1 MRYSYLNSWQWISY
15 MSTCFVLF
23 LGQGWS
29 HVKLSS
35 AGDILW
41 CWDSPQA
48 SVYSA
53 IYVHQIHHRLLCRQP
68 RLWSSLWLCHR
79 GWENYQCFSL
89 STLISDKYFADHQ
102 IWCQFAKYYWFYLLA
117 FIGFVFSQFLN
128 WSFLKCIRFFLLL
141 FFCLK
146 NYIVCSSGWY
156 FFPFW
161 KTHTQKPHKNWLWV
175 NTDTDRNVEI
185 L

>member
-53 IYVHQIHHRLLCRQP
+53 IYVHQIHHWLFCQQP

-79 GWENYQCFSL
+79 GWEKYQCFSL

-102 IWCQFAKYYWFYLLA
+102 IWWQFAKHYWFSSL
-117 FIGFVFSQFLN
+117 GFYRISFFSVFKLI
-128 WSFLKCIRFFLLL
+128 FLKMYCL

-146 NYIVCSSGWY
+146 MYIVCLDDIS
-156 FFPFW
+156 FLFENPP
-161 KTHTQKPHKNWLWV
+161 TQKPHKNWLWV

>member
-15 MSTCFVLF
+15 MSRCFVLF

-41 CWDSPQA
+41 CSGSPQA

-53 IYVHQIHHRLLCRQP
+53 IYVHQIHHWLFCQQP

-79 GWENYQCFSL
+79 GWEKYQCFSL
-89 STLISDKYFADHQ
+89 STLISDKYFAEHQ
-102 IWCQFAKYYWFYLLA
+102 IWWQFAKFLSLGFYRIC
-117 FIGFVFSQFLN
+117 FFSVFKLIFLKMYCLVV
-128 WSFLKCIRFFLLL
+128 WMDDISFLFE
-141 FFCLK
+141 K
-146 NYIVCSSGWY
+146 N
-156 FFPFW
+156 
-161 KTHTQKPHKNWLWV
+161 TQKPHKNWLWV
-175 NTDTDRNVEI
+175 NRYWQKCGNFVI
-185 L
+185 KFIHCK